1 MKICYACETNSFKID
16 KITEEAIID
25 KKVVGWKM
33 ARGEYTSAPNDVV
46 PFLIGIR
53 SKTPKKYDTKA
64 EISLGAKYANRWI
77 FYWAANQASSYV
89 IKPAPDAYGANY
101 TNSGITKSD
110 DTGRLIFK
118 LECPQPYSVNG
129 KTFYPHIHFMVSNSK
144 NQHWELKVRTINI
157 VCNFSRQK
165 VKTVIKNGSY
175 LIINALPKE
184 YFDKQHIPHSV
195 NLFYKDAQYMTD
207 GKIDSFIKI
216 NLQYLNN
223 DLKKL
228 IDNKKLSIKDIP
240 ILVYCYNKTCDAGK
254 RLIKRL
260 QLANY
265 HKIVEYDEGVS
276 GFFK

>member
-1 MKICYACETNSFKID
+1 MKICYACETKSFKLD

-25 KKVVGWKM
+25 KQVVGWKLK
-33 ARGEYTSAPNDVV
+33 RGEYTSTPNDVV

-53 SKTPKKYDTKA
+53 QKIPKKYDTKA
-64 EISLGAKYANRWI
+64 EITLGAKYANRWI
-77 FYWAANQASSYV
+77 YYWAANQASSYI

-101 TNSGITKSD
+101 TNTGITKSD
-110 DTGRLIFK
+110 DSGKIIFK

-129 KTFYPHIHFMVSNSK
+129 KTYYPHIHFMVSNSK

-157 VCNFSRQK
+157 VCNFNRQK
-165 VKTVIKNGSY
+165 VKTAIKNGSY

-184 YFDKQHIPHSV
+184 YFDKQHIPKSV
-195 NLFYKDAQYMTD
+195 NLFYKDAKYMSD
-207 GKIDSFIKI
+207 RKIDSFIKN

-240 ILVYCYNKTCDAGK
+240 ILVYCYNKNCDAGK
-254 RLIKRL
+254 TLIKRL

-265 HKIVEYDEGVS
+265 HKIVEYDEGVT